1 VRRLRFG
8 AAGVWDSVCPRRLS
22 DMVVRPLNF
31 TVRCRQ
37 EPMLAPSRLKIF
49 LATAVPFGVAMMVPG
64 FGRLPLLYTVT
75 KESPGRD
82 LWRHEDLAPRRAE
95 RRLKTQGIEPGT
107 ADPVQEASVEVVG
120 GLSEVYEAS
129 KRALLSLRKAR
140 LTRDEPITGKLQGRT
155 GVTWSSFGELITVQ
169 ITGDGPD
176 ATVHVVSKPRLSTV
190 RTDLSGKNTENVA
203 LFLRHLC
210 SELQP
215 RHLTIVGGGREAW
228 CVCLRGRLGR
238 VCARVAWPASV
249 PAPQLHR

>member
-1 VRRLRFG
+1 MSSSAPRAPG
-8 AAGVWDSVCPRRLS
+8 DSVRPRRS
-22 DMVVRPLNF
+22 SGVVVRPLNF

-75 KESPGRD
+75 KGIALGAIFGGMMIWLRG
-82 LWRHEDLAPRRAE
+82 RAE

-140 LTRDEPITGKLQGRT
+140 LTRDEPITGELQGRT

-190 RTDLSGKNTENVA
+190 TTDLSGKNTENVA

-210 SELQP
+210 SELP
-215 RHLTIVGGGREAW
+215 TAAPNNRW
-228 CVCLRGRLGR
+228 RG
-238 VCARVAWPASV
+238 P
-249 PAPQLHR
+249 